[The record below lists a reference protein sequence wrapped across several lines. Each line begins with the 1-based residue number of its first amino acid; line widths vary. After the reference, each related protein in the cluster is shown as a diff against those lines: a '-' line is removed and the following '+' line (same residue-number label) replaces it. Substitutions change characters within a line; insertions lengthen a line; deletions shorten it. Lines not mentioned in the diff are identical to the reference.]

1 MQRCPSLTGMSSLRL
16 QGTQFGKA
24 NREEL
29 RVLFNYLQFCLEQ
42 VVKDNELGALKQ
54 ALDGAYVEPGGVIG
68 LLLAFCNPCWPV
80 LDPEGHVITGCPAA
94 GAGSVWHRVQ
104 LCSSL

>member
-1 MQRCPSLTGMSSLRL
+1 MLTGTSSLHL

-54 ALDGAYVEPGGVIG
+54 ALDGAYVEPGG
-68 LLLAFCNPCWPV
+68 LFAF
-80 LDPEGHVITGCPAA
+80 A
-94 GAGSVWHRVQ
+94 
-104 LCSSL
+104 SSLQCTLGCAGP